1 MSSSE
6 SAPSHWMTKWS
17 HSMEFCLHRFPETEG
32 QTEAALNWDA
42 SVYFLDYFLRNT
54 GKAVTCHR
62 SQMVLVDNRTR

>member
-1 MSSSE
+1 MRANKKKSFRKNLKKIIIMSSSE

-54 GKAVTCHR
+54 
-62 SQMVLVDNRTR
+62 